1 MLFRSA
7 HDKPP
12 PPPLHSSP
20 PLRFCL
26 HSASLGRSHF
36 SSFDRHRNLLTLV
49 PYYANNSNLV
59 ISILYHNFFTSSAT
73 FQIKC
78 EHRRGHRPWFFVLF
92 CFFHIYIPSS
102 MGVAVTVLCK
112 VRSTKYLSQNNLPY
126 YHLSCECR
134 FLSLVPN
141 LPIQISTD
149 EGWEYAL

>member
-1 MLFRSA
+1 MIRDTVYTALRLHSASLIFSSPLSLLGTGLFVASLVHACTCVCTCSSFSQERPHSTCA

-78 EHRRGHRPWFFVLF
+78 EHRRGH
-92 CFFHIYIPSS
+92 
-102 MGVAVTVLCK
+102 
-112 VRSTKYLSQNNLPY
+112 
-126 YHLSCECR
+126 
-134 FLSLVPN
+134 
-141 LPIQISTD
+141 
-149 EGWEYAL
+149 